1 MNKNFYKRT
10 SIKTLLA
17 VIFSIVFLIGCYSKE
32 NFVAKSPTPAQNENV
47 SNITNKDI
55 QDFLSSIRK
64 VDGNLDPQYRQ
75 ALYLQ
80 KKGKHKIAIQLLK
93 EVIQKDPLC
102 VQAYNAMGISYDH
115 LRNYDRAIKFY
126 KLALTLNPNLHY
138 VYNNL
143 GYSYLLNANP
153 DSAIDAFKKAIAL
166 DTNNKRY
173 HNNLALAYLQKEQF
187 DLALE
192 QFTIAADEISA
203 NRKLGQLLY
212 RRNKFELAKK
222 YYARANQLESSAG
235 NMASAK
241 APAKQKS
248 SILSL
253 KVDEKPQQSE
263 SPEIVADSGRKSFE
277 EKKRSVS
284 ENLPSYSKPKL
295 YKVEADKTPRKSP
308 IIIRKSIV
316 EVSETADH
324 YNKKKTNLIKAD
336 TYSKKNESQKRLA
349 DNEKIASSLT
359 IVAAEIEVSNGN
371 GVNRM
376 ARRVGNDLKDMG
388 LNVTRLTNAD
398 HFGYKKTKIYYLSP
412 YLHDAYK
419 VAKQIPGWQNMEKVD
434 KFSRQNTKI
443 RVLIGK
449 DIIPYRR
456 PEKS

>member
-1 MNKNFYKRT
+1 MV
-10 SIKTLLA
+10 LA

-32 NFVAKSPTPAQNENV
+32 NFVSKSPTPAQNENV
-47 SNITNKDI
+47 SNISKKDI

-93 EVIQKDPLC
+93 EVIQKDPLY
-102 VQAYNAMGISYDH
+102 VKAYNAMGISYDH
-115 LRNYDRAIKFY
+115 LRDYDRAIKFY
-126 KLALTLNPNLHY
+126 KLALTLNPNLPY
-138 VYNNL
+138 VHNNL
-143 GYSYLLNANP
+143 GYSHLLNENP
-153 DSAIDAFKKAIAL
+153 DVAIDAFKKAIAL
-166 DTNNKRY
+166 DASNKRY
-173 HNNLALAYLQKEQF
+173 HNNLALAYMQKEQF

-192 QFTIAADEISA
+192 QFTLAADEISA

-212 RRNKFELAKK
+212 RENKFDLAKK
-222 YYARANQLESSAG
+222 YYARANQLEASDG
-235 NMASAK
+235 NMASVKTSAE
-241 APAKQKS
+241 QKS
-248 SILSL
+248 SNLFS
-253 KVDEKPQQSE
+253 KADEKSQQSE
-263 SPEIVADSGRKSFE
+263 SPEVAADSGRKSFE
-277 EKKRSVS
+277 KKKKSVS
-284 ENLPSYSKPKL
+284 ENLPTYGKPKL
-295 YKVEADKTPRKSP
+295 YKVEANKAHRKSP
-308 IIIRKSIV
+308 IIRKSIV
-316 EVSETADH
+316 EVSQTTDQ

-336 TYSKKNESQKRLA
+336 NYSKKNEPPERLA

-412 YLHDAYK
+412 YLHDAYT

-434 KFSRQNTKI
+434 KFSRQNIKI